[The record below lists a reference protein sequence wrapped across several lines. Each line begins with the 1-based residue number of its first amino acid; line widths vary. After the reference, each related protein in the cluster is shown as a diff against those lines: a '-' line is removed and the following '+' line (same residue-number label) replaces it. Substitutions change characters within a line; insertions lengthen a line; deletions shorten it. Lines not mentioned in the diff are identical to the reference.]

1 MVDSITNPAA
11 AAGAYSSTAKIGINA
26 EGAKGADKGGFGAV
40 LKEIAVNSINTL
52 RHSETMSARAV
63 TGEATLPD
71 VVQAVNAADLTINT
85 VVAIRDRLINAYTE
99 IMRMPI

>member
-1 MVDSITNPAA
+1 MVDNIANPAA
-11 AAGAYSSTAKIGINA
+11 AAGAYSNTAKIGINTDA
-26 EGAKGADKGGFGAV
+26 AKDTEKGGFGAV
-40 LKEIAVNSINTL
+40 MKQLAVDSINTL

-99 IMRMPI
+99 IMRMPM